1 MSNPF
6 NQFGNQYGG
15 SQPMYNMYQPQQ
27 SRQMANNMFDL
38 YQSQNQNQM
47 MQPQQQSQY
56 QYPQQEV
63 LKINGRNGANTLSLA
78 PNSSLLALDMMAPL
92 VWLIQTD
99 GAGYKQIT
107 PYDISPHNE
116 NNNQVDM
123 PSIVQTFDERI
134 SNLERMVLNDKS
146 DSQSTTKRTKSKSKS
161 NGSNGSTQSN
171 TVDDA
176 DNEPIV

>member
-63 LKINGRNGANTLSLA
+63 LKINGRNGAHQI
-78 PNSSLLALDMMAPL
+78 NSQHVSRI
-92 VWLIQTD
+92 LI
-99 GAGYKQIT
+99 
-107 PYDISPHNE
+107 
-116 NNNQVDM
+116 
-123 PSIVQTFDERI
+123 
-134 SNLERMVLNDKS
+134 
-146 DSQSTTKRTKSKSKS
+146 
-161 NGSNGSTQSN
+161 
-171 TVDDA
+171 
-176 DNEPIV
+176 